1 MKLFVKMFVVL
12 AVLLLT
18 ANVRA
23 QMPQQLSDPAV
34 RVGKLPNGLRLKLM
48 NLFLL
53 KIWLGVMMTK
63 HWSLK

>member
-1 MKLFVKMFVVL
+1 MKSFVKMFVVL

-34 RVGKLPNGLRLKLM
+34 RVGKLLNGLRLKLM
-48 NLFLL
+48 SLFLL
-53 KIWLGVMMTK
+53 RIWLVVMMTK
-63 HWSLK
+63 H

>member
-1 MKLFVKMFVVL
+1 MKSFVKMFVVL

-34 RVGKLPNGLRLKLM
+34 RVGKLPNGL
-48 NLFLL
+48 
-53 KIWLGVMMTK
+53 T
-63 HWSLK
+63 